1 MAGKAEAVFS
11 IPQVQKIGIY
21 AIHNKNNGKYYI
33 GSSVNIYSRMLTHAR
48 AILHHGG
55 INLAMINDLNKEIK
69 KQNYDCIEFLVLKT
83 FEDGTITDDE
93 LRRKEWRAILKYR
106 SHIDGYNVAGTHRNG
121 MFARDQLLYCPVV
134 IINNKKEK
142 PKKKSKEKKKAVDN
156 YRSKFDFVQIRL
168 PKGMKED
175 LKSKGSIN
183 DYILNL
189 IKADIDKKD

>member
-1 MAGKAEAVFS
+1 MARKAEELFS
-11 IPQVQKIGIY
+11 IPQVQKVGIY
-21 AIHNKNNGKYYI
+21 AIHNKKSGKYYI

-55 INLAMINDLNKEIK
+55 INIAMVEELHKEMRRK
-69 KQNYDCIEFLVLKT
+69 NYGCVEFLVLKT
-83 FEDGTITDDE
+83 FEDGTITDEE
-93 LRRKEWRAILKYR
+93 LRLKEWKTILKYK
-106 SHIDGYNVAGTHRNG
+106 SHICGYNVAGTHGNG
-121 MFARDQLLYCPVV
+121 IFAKEQLLYCPVV
-134 IINNKKEK
+134 RINNKKDK
-142 PKKKSKEKKKAVDN
+142 PKKITKENKKAVDN

-168 PKGMKED
+168 PKGMKEE